1 MLHRSILIIYMEK
14 QKKVYLIISIVSFV
28 IALIAITA
36 IGMLLISFEKGEE
49 DYNRLAQQAR
59 ESLRPVAEN
68 DVISDVEEEI
78 PEETMPDPVDIPI
91 DFEYLKGENEDI
103 VAWIQVDGTNI
114 DYPILYDT
122 TYNMYYLH
130 HNYNGVRTVYGSI
143 FVLEE
148 NAADFTDF
156 NTVVYGHNIMNRT
169 MFAQLHDFRKKDFF
183 DSHGTI
189 TIYTPDRK
197 LTYQVFAAYRRDS
210 LNIIDSNDFST
221 EELRAEYI
229 DSIYAHDA
237 VANFKPEYQ
246 VTPSDRIV
254 TLSTCIN
261 NSAFRY
267 VVQGVL
273 VSDEYG
279 IYTGTQS
286 VDEGAES

>member
-1 MLHRSILIIYMEK
+1 MMVYRSILIIYMEK
-14 QKKVYLIISIVSFV
+14 NKKIYLIISIVSFV
-28 IALIAITA
+28 IALIALIT
-36 IGMLLISFEKGEE
+36 IGMLLVSFKKGEE

-59 ESLRPVAEN
+59 ERIRPIAGSIIN
-68 DVISDVEEEI
+68 DEEEI

-91 DFEYLKGENEDI
+91 DFEFLKGENQDI

-114 DYPILYDT
+114 DYPVLYDT

-143 FVLEE
+143 FVLGA

-169 MFAQLHDFRKKDFF
+169 MFAQLHEFRKKEFF

-197 LTYQVFAAYRRDS
+197 LTYQVFAAYRTDS
-210 LNIIDSNDFST
+210 LNIIDNNDFST
-221 EELRAEYI
+221 EEFRAEYI

-246 VTPSDRIV
+246 VTPSDRII

-261 NSAFRY
+261 NAAFRY

-279 IYTGTQS
+279 VYTGAQ
-286 VDEGAES
+286 VIDEDVES

>member
-1 MLHRSILIIYMEK
+1 MEK
-14 QKKVYLIISIVSFV
+14 NKKIYLIISIVSFV
-28 IALIAITA
+28 IALIALIT
-36 IGMLLISFEKGEE
+36 IGMLLVSFKKGEE

-59 ESLRPVAEN
+59 ERIRPIAGSIIN
-68 DVISDVEEEI
+68 DEEEI

-91 DFEYLKGENEDI
+91 DFEFLKGENQDI

-114 DYPILYDT
+114 DYPVLYDT

-143 FVLEE
+143 FVLGA

-169 MFAQLHDFRKKDFF
+169 MFAQLHEFRKKEFF

-197 LTYQVFAAYRRDS
+197 LTYQVFAAYRTDS
-210 LNIIDSNDFST
+210 LNIIDNNDFST
-221 EELRAEYI
+221 EEFRAEYI

-246 VTPSDRIV
+246 VTPSDRII

-261 NSAFRY
+261 NAAFRY

-279 IYTGTQS
+279 VYTGAQ
-286 VDEGAES
+286 VIDEDVES

>member
-1 MLHRSILIIYMEK
+1 MVYRSILIIFMEK
-14 QKKVYLIISIVSFV
+14 NKKIYLIISIVSFV
-28 IALIAITA
+28 IALIALIT
-36 IGMLLISFEKGEE
+36 IGMLLVSFKKGEE

-59 ESLRPVAEN
+59 ERIRPIAGSIIN
-68 DVISDVEEEI
+68 DEEEI

-91 DFEYLKGENEDI
+91 DFEFLKGENQDI

-114 DYPILYDT
+114 DYPVLYDT

-143 FVLEE
+143 FVLGA

-169 MFAQLHDFRKKDFF
+169 MFAQLHEFRKKEFF

-197 LTYQVFAAYRRDS
+197 LTYQVFAAYRTDS
-210 LNIIDSNDFST
+210 LNIIDNNDFST
-221 EELRAEYI
+221 EEFRAEYI

-246 VTPSDRIV
+246 VTPSDRII

-261 NSAFRY
+261 NAAFRY

-279 IYTGTQS
+279 VYTGAQ
-286 VDEGAES
+286 VIDEDVES

>member
-1 MLHRSILIIYMEK
+1 MVYRSILIIYMEK
-14 QKKVYLIISIVSFV
+14 NKKIYLIISIVSFV
-28 IALIAITA
+28 IALIALIT
-36 IGMLLISFEKGEE
+36 IGMLLVSFKKGEE

-59 ESLRPVAEN
+59 ERIRPIAGSIIN
-68 DVISDVEEEI
+68 DEEDI

-91 DFEYLKGENEDI
+91 DFEFLKGENQDI

-114 DYPILYDT
+114 DYPVLYDT

-143 FVLEE
+143 FVLGA

-169 MFAQLHDFRKKDFF
+169 MFAQLHEFRKKEFF

-197 LTYQVFAAYRRDS
+197 LTYQVFAAYRTDS
-210 LNIIDSNDFST
+210 LNIIDNNDFST
-221 EELRAEYI
+221 EEFRAEYI

-246 VTPSDRIV
+246 VTPSDRII

-261 NSAFRY
+261 NASFRY

-279 IYTGTQS
+279 VYTGAQ
-286 VDEGAES
+286 VIDEDVES

>member
-1 MLHRSILIIYMEK
+1 MEK
-14 QKKVYLIISIVSFV
+14 NKKIYLIISIVSFV
-28 IALIAITA
+28 IALIALIT
-36 IGMLLISFEKGEE
+36 IGMLLVSFKKGEE

-59 ESLRPVAEN
+59 ERIRPIAGSIIN
-68 DVISDVEEEI
+68 DEEEI

-91 DFEYLKGENEDI
+91 DFEFLKGENQDI

-114 DYPILYDT
+114 DYPVLYDT

-143 FVLEE
+143 FVLGA

-169 MFAQLHDFRKKDFF
+169 MFAQLHEFRKKEFF

-197 LTYQVFAAYRRDS
+197 LTYQVFAAYRTDS
-210 LNIIDSNDFST
+210 LNIIDNNDFST
-221 EELRAEYI
+221 EEFRAEYI

-246 VTPSDRIV
+246 VTPSDRII

-261 NSAFRY
+261 NASFRY

-279 IYTGTQS
+279 VYTGAQ
-286 VDEGAES
+286 VIDEDVES

>member
-1 MLHRSILIIYMEK
+1 MVYRSILIIYMEK
-14 QKKVYLIISIVSFV
+14 NKKIYLIISIVSFV
-28 IALIAITA
+28 IALIALIT
-36 IGMLLISFEKGEE
+36 IGMLLVSFKKGEE

-59 ESLRPVAEN
+59 ERIRPIAGSIIN
-68 DVISDVEEEI
+68 DEEEI

-91 DFEYLKGENEDI
+91 DFEFLKGENQDI

-114 DYPILYDT
+114 DYPVLYDT

-143 FVLEE
+143 FVLGA

-169 MFAQLHDFRKKDFF
+169 MFAQLHEFRKKEFF

-197 LTYQVFAAYRRDS
+197 LTYQVFAAYRTDS
-210 LNIIDSNDFST
+210 LNIIDNNDFST
-221 EELRAEYI
+221 EEFRAEYI

-279 IYTGTQS
+279 VYMGTQS
-286 VDEGAES
+286 SDEGAES

>member
-1 MLHRSILIIYMEK
+1 MVYRSILIIYMEK
-14 QKKVYLIISIVSFV
+14 NKKIYLIISIVSFV
-28 IALIAITA
+28 IALIALIT
-36 IGMLLISFEKGEE
+36 IGMLLVSFKKGEE

-59 ESLRPVAEN
+59 ERIRPIAGSIIN
-68 DVISDVEEEI
+68 DEEEI

-91 DFEYLKGENEDI
+91 DFEFLKGENQDI

-114 DYPILYDT
+114 DYPVLYDT

-143 FVLEE
+143 FVLGA

-169 MFAQLHDFRKKDFF
+169 MFAQLHEFRKKEFF

-197 LTYQVFAAYRRDS
+197 LTYQVFAAYRTDS
-210 LNIIDSNDFST
+210 LNIIDNNDFST
-221 EELRAEYI
+221 EEFRAEYI

-246 VTPSDRIV
+246 VTPSDRII

-261 NSAFRY
+261 NAAFRY

-279 IYTGTQS
+279 VYTGAQ
-286 VDEGAES
+286 VIDEDVES